1 MHIKNILV
9 TGKPGCGKT
18 TIIKRII
25 EELKL
30 DAGGFYT
37 EEIRIGGKRV
47 GFKIITLDGKK
58 SILAHVDI
66 ESPYRVSKY
75 GVNLEGL
82 EKVGVE
88 SIWRALEEKDVVVI
102 DEIGKMELFS
112 NRFKEAVNTALNS
125 DKITI
130 ATILLA
136 PNPYTDKIKRRKDV
150 KLFYIS
156 PENRERAKE
165 EIKAIFQQ

>member
-1 MHIKNILV
+1 MHIKNILI

-18 TIIKRII
+18 TIIRRII

-37 EEIRIGGKRV
+37 EEIRIGEKRV